1 MRASPANLAGWGRH
15 SAPLPPRSSSTRCK
29 LFRIFVCCSLHIVL
43 FGLVQKLVY
52 KVPAF
57 SIICC
62 VFVPHKGRRCR
73 RLPISEY
80 FKTYKYCQFVKYNFK
95 VHPMGVKYNLKYK
108 IQNIILRFTQWVTA
122 RRLLGSMGGRR
133 RGIRWVRDKIKQ
145 IKQIKK
151 SNQDGRKEER
161 HKVS

>member
-15 SAPLPPRSSSTRCK
+15 SAPLPPRSSSTRCQH
-29 LFRIFVCCSLHIVL
+29 FHCGFVCCSLHILL
-43 FGLVQKLVY
+43 FGLVQRLVY

-95 VHPMGVKYNLKYK
+95 VHPMGVKYNSKNK

-133 RGIRWVRDKIKQ
+133 RGIRWVKVIQVQKQ
-145 IKQIKK
+145 ENKTKTKQKQT
-151 SNQDGRKEER
+151 NQDK
-161 HKVS
+161 